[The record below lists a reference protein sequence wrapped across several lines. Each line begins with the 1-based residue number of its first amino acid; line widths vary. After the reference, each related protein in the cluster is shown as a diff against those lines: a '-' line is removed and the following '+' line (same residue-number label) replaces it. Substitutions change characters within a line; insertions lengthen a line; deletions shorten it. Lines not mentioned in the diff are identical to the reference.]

1 MFGKVNSEPNG
12 DSCITAGF
20 VVGTPLTSIRQHGG
34 TGTPLCRDAG
44 FAKCN
49 GAGGVIEQ
57 QREIIFTRENHTE
70 RIGAKAAVA
79 TVERRDHWNTDHA
92 NKVDRDKPAA
102 AHCSAQ

>member
-1 MFGKVNSEPNG
+1 MPG
-12 DSCITAGF
+12 
-20 VVGTPLTSIRQHGG
+20 
-34 TGTPLCRDAG
+34 DAG

-49 GAGGVIEQ
+49 GAGGVIKQ

-79 TVERRDHWNTDHA
+79 TVERATIGIPTTLTKWIETN
-92 NKVDRDKPAA
+92 PAA